1 VEDEHPAPVGIDVN
15 VPNVAR
21 MWDYQLGGKD
31 NFAADRAAADAVN
44 EALSRLNVPLGQQ
57 VARENR
63 GFLRRAVGFLA
74 GEAGI
79 RQFID
84 IGAGLPTQGNVHE
97 IAQQA
102 APDTRVV
109 YVDYD
114 PVVLVHGRALLA
126 GDDRV
131 NIIQGDVRRPAE
143 ILGHPGTRELIDLGQ
158 PVAILLV
165 SMLHLIVDAD
175 RPIDVVGQL
184 VAAMPPGSYLA
195 ISHSCREERV
205 EAAGVLAD
213 EFTRHRATAPIV
225 PRTRTEIQRFFAGLD
240 LVEPGLVYTSEWR
253 PDPAQEDAAPGARWL
268 LAGVARK
275 SQD

>member
-1 VEDEHPAPVGIDVN
+1 VNEERPAPVGVDVTT
-15 VPNVAR
+15 PNVAR

-44 EALSRLNVPLGQQ
+44 EALSRLDVPLGQQ

-63 GFLRRAVGFLA
+63 DFLGRAVRFLA

-97 IAQQA
+97 IAQQV
-102 APDTRVV
+102 APDARTV

-126 GDDRV
+126 GDEQV
-131 NIIQGDVRRPAE
+131 NIIQADARRPAE
-143 ILGHPGTRELIDLGQ
+143 ILEHPDLCELIDLGQ
-158 PVAILLV
+158 PVAVLLISV
-165 SMLHLIVDAD
+165 LHLIVDAD
-175 RPIDVVGQL
+175 DPVGVVGRL
-184 VAAMPPGSYLA
+184 MAAVPPGSYLA
-195 ISHSCREERV
+195 ISHSCREQRA
-205 EAAGVLAD
+205 EAASVLSD

-225 PRTRTEIQRFFAGLD
+225 PRTRAEIERFFAGLE
-240 LVEPGLVYTSEWR
+240 LVEPGLVFTSEWR
-253 PDPAQEDAAPGARWL
+253 PDPTQPAAGPGARWL
-268 LAGVARK
+268 LAGVGRK
-275 SQD
+275 SKD

>member
-1 VEDEHPAPVGIDVN
+1 VDEERPAPVGVDVTA
-15 VPNVAR
+15 PNVAR

-44 EALSRLNVPLGQQ
+44 EAMSRLNAPLGQQ

-63 GFLRRAVGFLA
+63 AFLARAVRFLA

-126 GDDRV
+126 GDQQV
-131 NIIQGDVRRPAE
+131 NIIQADARRPAE
-143 ILGHPGTRELIDLGQ
+143 ILGHPDLRELIDLDQ
-158 PVAILLV
+158 PVAILLI
-165 SMLHLIVDAD
+165 SMLHLIADAD
-175 RPIDVVGQL
+175 DPVAAVGQL

-195 ISHSCREERV
+195 ISHTCREERP

-213 EFTRHRATAPIV
+213 EFTRHRATSPIV
-225 PRTRTEIQRFFAGLD
+225 PRTRAEIERFFAGLD
-240 LVEPGLVYTSEWR
+240 LIEPGLVFTSDWR
-253 PDPAQEDAAPGARWL
+253 PDLSQVAAAPGARWL
-268 LAGVARK
+268 LAGVGHK
-275 SQD
+275 SKD